1 MKDKFRVPGTSS
13 GFRVQCS
20 GFNPEPRTLNPE
32 QRIMKRREFII
43 LSGIGATSA
52 SLLSA
57 CGHPEEKLIPAL
69 IPDDEYVPGIDYSTA
84 STCGMCPAGCGIV
97 VRTREHKAN
106 KIEGNPLHPV
116 NRGALCARGQ
126 AGLEVLY
133 NPDRI
138 KGPMK
143 RVGERGEGK
152 WEEISWDEAIN
163 TLADKL
169 RANANGIVFATLSS
183 RGVIGIAVDFL
194 SAALNAKFW
203 ATHESSSR
211 ELARGYD
218 QSYGREATPIFD
230 IANATYLLSF
240 GARFLETWHSPV
252 MYSLAFGEFRRSRGK
267 ARGKFVQVEP
277 RMSMTGANAD
287 QWLPATVGSE
297 GLIALAIAQVIV
309 REGLVKDATAP
320 KALFEPLDAY
330 GPEQT
335 ATLTGIAAETIVRVA
350 REFAESEHPLAIGP
364 GAGSSREL
372 ADTNELAIHFLNKLA
387 GNINKPGGVLLPESG
402 RFDALGGLPN
412 VDIPGVGWWPW
423 GINDLS
429 IMLNNSSKPVGVT
442 ALLAHR
448 VNPLHVAPR
457 SIEWIEGLPFIAS
470 FSSFMDETTQL
481 ADLIMPDHTDLE
493 GWDLHST
500 LMAGSKAAVSLVQP
514 VLVPQHNTMQTA
526 DVLLA
531 VCRHLGFKEAD
542 SEAFQSA
549 ESMVKYAAQRL
560 KTPDRGG
567 DAEDE
572 PLKSF
577 LEAGVWVGDAP
588 GKGSVSQVQ
597 PLGFSTLLGQ
607 IETTNDSYPLTLLCY
622 EHAALGSGDTAN
634 LPALQELPDP
644 LTSVVWG
651 SWVEINP
658 KTAASLGVSDGD
670 LVEVTT
676 QHGSVRAPAVLY
688 PAIRP
693 EVIAMPYGQGHTAF
707 GRYANGRGPNVFVLN
722 PFGVPGQSTS
732 AKVTK
737 VGGKASL
744 IRFGTDLQEQMER
757 KR

>member
-1 MKDKFRVPGTSS
+1 
-13 GFRVQCS
+13 
-20 GFNPEPRTLNPE
+20 
-32 QRIMKRREFII
+32 MKRREFII

-57 CGHPEEKLIPAL
+57 CGHPEEKLIPAF
-69 IPDDEYVPGIDYSTA
+69 IPDEEYVPGIDYWKA
-84 STCGMCPAGCGIV
+84 STCGMCPAGCGII

-138 KGPMK
+138 KGPLK
-143 RVGERGEGK
+143 RIGERGEGK
-152 WEEISWDEAIN
+152 WQQISWDEAIK

-169 RANANGIVFATLSS
+169 REIKFQGDANGIVFATLSS
-183 RGVIGIAVDFL
+183 RGVMGIAVDFL
-194 SAALNAKFW
+194 RSALGAKFW
-203 ATHESSSR
+203 ATHESVSR
-211 ELARGYD
+211 ELARGYP

-287 QWLPATVGSE
+287 EWLPATVGSE
-297 GLIALAIAQVIV
+297 GLIALAIAQVII
-309 REGLVKDATAP
+309 RERLIKDATSLKFP
-320 KALFEPLDAY
+320 IEPLDEYA
-330 GPEQT
+330 PEQT

-350 REFAESEHPLAIGP
+350 REFAASEHPLAIGP
-364 GAGSSREL
+364 GAGSSQEL
-372 ADTNELAIHFLNKLA
+372 GEINDVAVHSLNMLS
-387 GNINKPGGVLLPESG
+387 GNINKLGGVLLPASD
-402 RFDALGGLPN
+402 RFDAFDALPPAEVAGAGSWWSINELSIRINNSRPVGLP
-412 VDIPGVGWWPW
+412 
-423 GINDLS
+423 
-429 IMLNNSSKPVGVT
+429 
-442 ALLAHR
+442 ALLVHQ
-448 VNPLHVAPR
+448 VNPVLVAPR

-493 GWDLHST
+493 RWDLHST

-514 VLVPQHNTMQTA
+514 VIAPQHNTMQTA

-531 VCRHLGFKEAD
+531 VCRDLGFKEAD
-542 SEAFQSA
+542 SEAHQSSEA
-549 ESMVKYAAQRL
+549 MVKYATKKL
-560 KTPDRGG
+560 KFPDHGI
-567 DAEDE
+567 DAEAE
-572 PLKSF
+572 PLKGL
-577 LEAGVWVGDAP
+577 LEAGVWLGDAP
-588 GKGSVSQVQ
+588 GKGTAFQFQ
-597 PLGFSTLLGQ
+597 PLDFSALLRKT
-607 IETTNDSYPLTLLCY
+607 ETMNDSHPLTLLCY
-622 EHAALGSGDTAN
+622 EHAALGSGDAAN

-651 SWVEINP
+651 SWVEMNP

-676 QHGSVRAPAVLY
+676 EHGSVRAPAVLY

-693 EVIAMPYGQGHTAF
+693 EVIAMPYGQGHTAY
-707 GRYANGRGPNVFVLN
+707 GRYASGRGPNVFVLN
-722 PFGVPGQSTS
+722 PFGLPGQSIG

-744 IRFGTDLQEQMER
+744 IRFGTELQERME
-757 KR
+757 KRG